1 MNEKQK
7 ELAGA
12 LIGLARSLDDTNKSP
27 EMLRVM
33 VDGLIALRDE
43 NVQPDAVK
51 RVHAA
56 KEQAAPDCSR
66 CQHPC
71 GRTADCDLDT
81 VLPDPTREQLLQRA
95 AEYAASVAP
104 GSFQPALDILTEA
117 LFAVGYEWFDAEE
130 IEGILDKLD
139 RLGRESDAQKAP

>member
-12 LIGLARSLDDTNKSP
+12 LIGLARSLDDANKSP

-33 VDGLIALRDE
+33 VDGLLALRDE
-43 NVQPDAVK
+43 NVQADAIR
-51 RVHAA
+51 RVHEA
-56 KEQAAPDCSR
+56 KEQAVPDCSR

-81 VLPDPTREQLLQRA
+81 VLPDPARERLLQWA
-95 AEYAASVAP
+95 AEYAASAAP

-117 LFAVGYEWFDAEE
+117 LFAVGYEWFDMEE
-130 IEGILDKLD
+130 IEDILN
-139 RLGRESDAQKAP
+139 RLGRERDAQKAP